1 MGYYVNPSAESFAA
15 IARSKSGFYQYCK
28 SNIKQKKIQEVSIKT
43 AFTFLA
49 EGKHIVSFVGAGGKS
64 SLIDAIAKWSSSQG
78 KKVLVTTTTHIFRP
92 QDEFLAM
99 NEKQL
104 QEIWAAGHWA
114 VIGAT
119 EEKDP
124 QKLKMPEFDWMRQ
137 AMELSDLVLIEADG
151 SKRLPCKVPA
161 DHEPVL
167 LPESDIVVAVL
178 GLSALGRSLKECC
191 FRLEKAKKLLSADE
205 NHLLTEKDI
214 AVLQD
219 GEQIEG
225 YLKRSSEYLLH
236 EAALKA
242 RPDCN
247 AVVHTHAPYLTAFAY
262 CNKDIK
268 LRCSSTFALLFEDI
282 PCLSYGQPGT
292 KDIANGIEDAIKEH
306 DLILL
311 GNHGCLTVA
320 PTLEKAIAILE
331 AGEEVMKIYTIASS
345 IGTIKNISN
354 DEWEKMCNEHP
365 GSKRNRYKRKE

>member
-1 MGYYVNPSAESFAA
+1 MEKNIEIKKEVVFYAKLLDKKGLVNPLEGNISIYDRDSNKLY
-15 IARSKSGFYQYCK
+15 ITPSGTRKS
-28 SNIKQKKIQEVSIKT
+28 
-43 AFTFLA
+43 
-49 EGKHIVSFVGAGGKS
+49 
-64 SLIDAIAKWSSSQG
+64 
-78 KKVLVTTTTHIFRP
+78 
-92 QDEFLAM
+92 
-99 NEKQL
+99 
-104 QEIWAAGHWA
+104 
-114 VIGAT
+114 
-119 EEKDP
+119 
-124 QKLKMPEFDWMRQ
+124 
-137 AMELSDLVLIEADG
+137 
-151 SKRLPCKVPA
+151 
-161 DHEPVL
+161 
-167 LPESDIVVAVL
+167 
-178 GLSALGRSLKECC
+178 
-191 FRLEKAKKLLSADE
+191 
-205 NHLLTEKDI
+205 LLTEKDI

-292 KDIANGIEDAIKEH
+292 KDIANGIE
-306 DLILL
+306 
-311 GNHGCLTVA
+311 
-320 PTLEKAIAILE
+320 
-331 AGEEVMKIYTIASS
+331 EVMKIYTIASS

>member
-1 MGYYVNPSAESFAA
+1 MAKNLEIKKEVVFYAKLLDKKGLVNPLEGNISIYDRDSNKLY
-15 IARSKSGFYQYCK
+15 ITPSGTRKS
-28 SNIKQKKIQEVSIKT
+28 
-43 AFTFLA
+43 
-49 EGKHIVSFVGAGGKS
+49 
-64 SLIDAIAKWSSSQG
+64 
-78 KKVLVTTTTHIFRP
+78 
-92 QDEFLAM
+92 
-99 NEKQL
+99 
-104 QEIWAAGHWA
+104 
-114 VIGAT
+114 
-119 EEKDP
+119 
-124 QKLKMPEFDWMRQ
+124 
-137 AMELSDLVLIEADG
+137 
-151 SKRLPCKVPA
+151 
-161 DHEPVL
+161 
-167 LPESDIVVAVL
+167 
-178 GLSALGRSLKECC
+178 
-191 FRLEKAKKLLSADE
+191 
-205 NHLLTEKDI
+205 LLTEKDI

-268 LRCSSTFALLFEDI
+268 LRCL
-282 PCLSYGQPGT
+282 PYGQPGT